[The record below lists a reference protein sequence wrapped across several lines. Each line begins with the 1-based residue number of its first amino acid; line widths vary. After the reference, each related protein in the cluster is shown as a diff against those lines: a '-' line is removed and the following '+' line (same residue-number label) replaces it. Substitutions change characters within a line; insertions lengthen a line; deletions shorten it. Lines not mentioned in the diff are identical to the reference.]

1 MSMRQVIGTLIY
13 MQDKDIARSFANEK
27 KRMGKMIGYID
38 KQLHVTPRQ
47 YFTDATGQK
56 SQRTAIPWK
65 EQGLE
70 AKWDKYMDGV
80 FDAAK
85 DKATKFMTKYLAAMK
100 KEWDSQAKR
109 DEYKQDPKEKDAA
122 VKAQKEELEKRHKNI
137 LALIEKSEK
146 EWDKVKGWPKPANW
160 L

>member
-1 MSMRQVIGTLIY
+1 
-13 MQDKDIARSFANEK
+13 
-27 KRMGKMIGYID
+27 
-38 KQLHVTPRQ
+38 
-47 YFTDATGQK
+47 
-56 SQRTAIPWK
+56 
-65 EQGLE
+65 
-70 AKWDKYMDGV
+70 
-80 FDAAK
+80 
-85 DKATKFMTKYLAAMK
+85 LAAMK

-122 VKAQKEELEKRHKNI
+122 VKAQKEELEKRHKNM